1 MSKKET
7 PLFPLRKGL
16 HTRQAHVNL
25 PEGTYEEE
33 HARQGFFGRT
43 THLYRL
49 HPVTDWTRIEGPLR
63 PHSYDL
69 NQLLAADGTG
79 LARSGGGGVGVGA
92 QARDPRIEPAIR
104 ASMFGSTEAAF
115 APICILHNSDVA
127 LHWVAPG
134 TMDFFYRNADGDDV
148 YYIHAGSGKLET
160 TFGALTYATGD
171 YLVIPRGTTY
181 RFLPDAATAEGGPD
195 NAQRY
200 LLIESFSE
208 VSIPDRNQLGPNAI
222 FDPAMIDTPELE
234 AYDASPLD
242 GPREWAVHIKRQNE
256 ITKVYYPFNPL
267 DVVGW
272 KGDLTVWR
280 INVKD
285 IRPVLSARY
294 HLPPSAHSTFI
305 AHNFVICSFL
315 PRPFE
320 EEEGAMRVPFFHSNI
335 DYDEVLFYSA
345 GHFFS
350 RDGIGAGMV
359 TWHPQ
364 GIHHGPH
371 PKAIPLS
378 KTKERTDEVAVMV
391 DTYRPLKATPAAGLV
406 ENLNYWASWK

>member
-16 HTRQAHVNL
+16 HTRQAHVDL
-25 PEGTYEEE
+25 PAGTFEEE
-33 HARQGFFGRT
+33 HARNGFFGRT

-69 NQLLAADGTG
+69 NG
-79 LARSGGGGVGVGA
+79 LKPSA
-92 QARDPRIEPAIR
+92 EEAIQ
-104 ASMFGSTEAAF
+104 ASMFGSREPAF
-115 APICILHNSDVA
+115 APICILHNADVA
-127 LHWVAPG
+127 LHWVAPAA
-134 TMDFFYRNADGDDV
+134 MDFFYRNADGDDV
-148 YYIHAGSGKLET
+148 YYIHAGGGKLET
-160 TFGALTYATGD
+160 TFGVIHYATGD

-181 RFLPDAATAEGGPD
+181 RFLPDASD
-195 NAQRY
+195 QRY
-200 LLIESFSE
+200 LLIEGFSE
-208 VSIPDRNQLGPNAI
+208 VTIPDRNQLGPNAI
-222 FDPAMIDTPELE
+222 FDPAMVDTPELE
-234 AYDASPLD
+234 PYEE
-242 GPREWAVHIKRQNE
+242 GKGREWAVHIKRQNE
-256 ITKVYYPFNPL
+256 ITKVFYPFNPL

-305 AHNFVICSFL
+305 ANNFVICSFL

-378 KTKERTDEVAVMV
+378 RTKERTDEVAVMV
-391 DTYRPLKATPAAGLV
+391 DAYRPLKATPAAGLV
-406 ENLNYWASWK
+406 ENVNYWASWK

>member
-16 HTRQAHVNL
+16 HTRQAHVDL
-25 PEGTYEEE
+25 PEGTFEEE
-33 HARQGFFGRT
+33 HARQGFYGRT
-43 THLYRL
+43 SHLYRL

-69 NQLLAADGTG
+69 NQLASRED
-79 LARSGGGGVGVGA
+79 
-92 QARDPRIEPAIR
+92 QAIR
-104 ASMFGSTEAAF
+104 ASQFGSREAAF
-115 APICILHNSDVA
+115 APICVLHNADVA
-127 LHWVAPG
+127 LHWVAPAA
-134 TMDFFYRNADGDDV
+134 MDFFYRNADGDDV
-148 YYIHAGSGKLET
+148 YYIHAGAGKLET
-160 TFGALTYATGD
+160 TYGAIAYATGD

-181 RFLPDAATAEGGPD
+181 RFLPDSSA
-195 NAQRY
+195 AQRY

-208 VSIPDRNQLGPNAI
+208 VTIPDRNQLGPNAI
-222 FDPAMIDTPELE
+222 FDPAMVDTPELE
-234 AYDASPLD
+234 AYDAT
-242 GPREWAVHIKRQNE
+242 PREWAVHIKRENE
-256 ITKVYYPFNPL
+256 ITKVFYPFNPL

-285 IRPVLSARY
+285 IRPVISARY
-294 HLPPSAHSTFI
+294 HLPPSAHTTFL
-305 AHNFVICSFL
+305 AQNFVICSFL

-320 EEEGAMRVPFFHSNI
+320 EEEGAVRVPFFHSNI

-378 KTKERTDEVAVMV
+378 RTKERTDEVAVMV
-391 DTYRPLKATPAAGLV
+391 DTFRPLKATPAAGLV

>member
-7 PLFPLRKGL
+7 PLFPLRKGV
-16 HTRQAHVNL
+16 HARQAHVDL
-25 PEGTYEEE
+25 PPGTFEEE

-69 NQLLAADGTG
+69 NHLQPSADE
-79 LARSGGGGVGVGA
+79 AV
-92 QARDPRIEPAIR
+92 R
-104 ASMFGSTEAAF
+104 ASMFGSMDPAF
-115 APICILHNSDVA
+115 APICLLHNTDVA
-127 LHWVAPG
+127 LHWVAPA

-148 YYIHAGSGKLET
+148 YYIHAGAGKLET
-160 TFGALTYATGD
+160 TFGVLIYATGD

-181 RFLPDAATAEGGPD
+181 RFLPAGD
-195 NAQRY
+195 AQRY

-208 VSIPDRNQLGPNAI
+208 VTIPDRNQLGPNAI

-234 AYDASPLD
+234 PYDATPK
-242 GPREWAVHIKRQNE
+242 EWAVHIKRENQ
-256 ITKVYYPFNPL
+256 ITKVFYPFNPL

-285 IRPVLSARY
+285 IRPILSARY

-305 AHNFVICSFL
+305 ANNFVICSFL

-320 EEEGAMRVPFFHSNI
+320 EEEGAMRVPFYHANI

-378 KTKERTDEVAVMV
+378 RTKERTDEVAVMV
-391 DTYRPLKATPAAGLV
+391 DTFRPLRATPAAGLV
-406 ENLNYWASWK
+406 ENLDYWASWK

>member
-16 HTRQAHVNL
+16 HTRQAHVDL
-25 PEGTYEEE
+25 PEGTFEEE

-69 NQLLAADGTG
+69 NPLLPFKEAA
-79 LARSGGGGVGVGA
+79 V
-92 QARDPRIEPAIR
+92 R
-104 ASMFGSTEAAF
+104 ASMFGSTEVAF
-115 APICILHNSDVA
+115 APICVLHNQDVA
-127 LHWVAPG
+127 LHWVVPS

-148 YYIHAGSGKLET
+148 YYVHAGSGKLET

-181 RFLPDAATAEGGPD
+181 RFLPDEGP
-195 NAQRY
+195 QRY

-208 VSIPDRNQLGPNAI
+208 VTIPDRNQLGPNAI
-222 FDPAMIDTPELE
+222 FDPAMVDTPELE
-234 AYDASPLD
+234 PYDAT
-242 GPREWAVHIKRQNE
+242 PREWAVHIKRENQ
-256 ITKVYYPFNPL
+256 ITKVFYPFNPL

-285 IRPVLSARY
+285 IRPILSARY

-305 AHNFVICSFL
+305 ANNFVICSFL

-320 EEEGAMRVPFFHSNI
+320 EEEGAMRVPFYHSNI

-350 RDGIGAGMV
+350 RDGIGAGMM

-378 KTKERTDEVAVMV
+378 RTKERTDEVAVMV
-391 DTYRPLKATPAAGLV
+391 DTFRPLKATPAAELV
-406 ENLNYWASWK
+406 ENRDYWASWK

>member
-16 HTRQAHVNL
+16 HTRQAHVDL
-25 PEGTYEEE
+25 PAGTFEEE
-33 HARQGFFGRT
+33 HARNGFFGRT

-69 NQLLAADGTG
+69 NG
-79 LARSGGGGVGVGA
+79 LKPS
-92 QARDPRIEPAIR
+92 QDEAIR
-104 ASMFGSTEAAF
+104 ASMFGSQEAAF
-115 APICILHNSDVA
+115 APICILHNADVA
-127 LHWVAPG
+127 LHWVAPSA
-134 TMDFFYRNADGDDV
+134 MDFFYRNADGDDV
-148 YYIHAGSGKLET
+148 YYIHAGGGKLET
-160 TFGALTYATGD
+160 TFGVIHYATGD

-181 RFLPDAATAEGGPD
+181 RFLPSGGD
-195 NAQRY
+195 QRY
-200 LLIESFSE
+200 LLIEGFSE
-208 VSIPDRNQLGPNAI
+208 VTIPDRNQLGPNAI
-222 FDPAMIDTPELE
+222 FDPAMVDTPELE
-234 AYDASPLD
+234 PYEE
-242 GPREWAVHIKRQNE
+242 GKGREWAVHIKRENQ
-256 ITKVYYPFNPL
+256 ITKVFYPFNPL

-305 AHNFVICSFL
+305 ANNFVICSFL

-378 KTKERTDEVAVMV
+378 RTKERTDEVAVMV
-391 DTYRPLKATPAAGLV
+391 DAFQPLKATPAAELV
-406 ENLNYWASWK
+406 ENVNYWASWK

>member
-1 MSKKET
+1 MGTRPEVPMSKKET

-16 HTRQAHVNL
+16 HTRQAHVDL
-25 PEGTYEEE
+25 PAGTYEEE
-33 HARQGFFGRT
+33 HARLGFYGRT

-69 NQLLAADGTG
+69 NQLLVADGTG
-79 LARSGGGGVGVGA
+79 LARTDGGGAGVGA
-92 QARDPRIEPAIR
+92 QARDPRMESSFR
-104 ASMFGSTEAAF
+104 SSMFGSIEPSF
-115 APICILHNSDVA
+115 APICLLHNSDVA
-127 LHWVAPG
+127 LHWVAPSA
-134 TMDFFYRNADGDDV
+134 MDFFYRNADGDDV
-148 YYIHAGSGKLET
+148 YYIHAGAGRLET
-160 TFGALTYATGD
+160 TFGVLAYATGD
-171 YLVIPRGTTY
+171 YLGIPRGTTY
-181 RFLPDAATAEGGPD
+181 RFLPSAGG
-195 NAQRY
+195 QRY

-208 VSIPDRNQLGPNAI
+208 VTIPDRNQLGPNAI

-234 AYDASPLD
+234 PYDATSK
-242 GPREWAVHIKRQNE
+242 EWAVHIKRENQ
-256 ITKVYYPFNPL
+256 ITKVFYPFNPL

-285 IRPVLSARY
+285 IRPILSARY

-305 AHNFVICSFL
+305 ANNFVICSFL

-320 EEEGAMRVPFFHSNI
+320 EEEGAMRVPFYHSNI

-350 RDGIGAGMV
+350 RDGIGPGMV

-378 KTKERTDEVAVMV
+378 RGKERTDEVAVMV
-391 DTYRPLKATPAAGLV
+391 DAFRPLQATAAAGSV
-406 ENLNYWASWK
+406 ENLQYWASWK

>member
-16 HTRQAHVNL
+16 HARQAHVDL
-25 PEGTYEEE
+25 PPGTFEEE
-33 HARQGFFGRT
+33 HARNGFFGRT

-69 NQLLAADGTG
+69 NG
-79 LARSGGGGVGVGA
+79 LKPSGEEAVRS
-92 QARDPRIEPAIR
+92 
-104 ASMFGSTEAAF
+104 SMFGSTESAF
-115 APICILHNSDVA
+115 APICLLHNADVA
-127 LHWVAPG
+127 LHWVAPSA
-134 TMDFFYRNADGDDV
+134 MDFFYRNADGDDV
-148 YYIHAGSGKLET
+148 YYIHAGGGKLET

-181 RFLPDAATAEGGPD
+181 RFLPDSATAESGPD
-195 NAQRY
+195 VAQHY

-208 VSIPDRNQLGPNAI
+208 VTIPDRNQLGPNAI

-234 AYDASPLD
+234 PYDATPK
-242 GPREWAVHIKRQNE
+242 EWAVHIKRENQ
-256 ITKVYYPFNPL
+256 ITKVFYPFNPL

-285 IRPVLSARY
+285 IRPVVSARY

-305 AHNFVICSFL
+305 GNNFVICSFL

-320 EEEGAMRVPFFHSNI
+320 EEEGAMRVPFYHSNI

-378 KTKERTDEVAVMV
+378 RTKDRTDEVAVMV
-391 DTYRPLKATPAAGLV
+391 DAFRPLKATSAAEAV
-406 ENLNYWASWK
+406 ENANYWASWK

>member
-1 MSKKET
+1 
-7 PLFPLRKGL
+7 
-16 HTRQAHVNL
+16 VNL
-25 PEGTYEEE
+25 PEGTFEEE

-69 NQLLAADGTG
+69 NG
-79 LARSGGGGVGVGA
+79 LKPSS
-92 QARDPRIEPAIR
+92 EEAIR
-104 ASMFGSTEAAF
+104 ASMFGSTEPAF
-115 APICILHNSDVA
+115 APICLLHNSDVA
-127 LHWVAPG
+127 LHWVAPSA
-134 TMDFFYRNADGDDV
+134 MDFYYRNADGDDV
-148 YYIHAGSGKLET
+148 YYIHAGGGKLET

-181 RFLPDAATAEGGPD
+181 RFLPDSAE
-195 NAQRY
+195 QRY

-208 VSIPDRNQLGPNAI
+208 VTIPDRNQLGPNAL

-234 AYDASPLD
+234 PYDATPRESEAGAEGHRPQD
-242 GPREWAVHIKRQNE
+242 GPKGGAQEGPREWAVHIKRENQ
-256 ITKVYYPFNPL
+256 ITKVFYPFNPN

-305 AHNFVICSFL
+305 ANNFVICSFL

-320 EEEGAMRVPFFHSNI
+320 EEEGAMRVPFYHSNI

-350 RDGIGAGMV
+350 RDGIGAGMM

>member
-1 MSKKET
+1 MSQKQT
-7 PLFPLRKGL
+7 PLFPLRQGR
-16 HTRQAHVNL
+16 HTRQAHVDL
-25 PEGTYEEE
+25 PEGTFEEE

-49 HPVTDWTRIEGPLR
+49 HPVTGWTRIEGPLR

-69 NQLLAADGTG
+69 NKLGGAD
-79 LARSGGGGVGVGA
+79 A
-92 QARDPRIEPAIR
+92 AIR

-115 APICILHNSDVA
+115 APICLLHNHDVA
-127 LHWVAPG
+127 LHWVAPAA
-134 TMDFFYRNADGDDV
+134 MDFFYRNADGDDV
-148 YYIHAGSGKLET
+148 YYIHAGAGKLET
-160 TFGALTYATGD
+160 TFGALHYATGD

-181 RFLPDAATAEGGPD
+181 RFLPSEGD
-195 NAQRY
+195 QRY

-208 VSIPDRNQLGPNAI
+208 VTIPDRNQLGPNAI
-222 FDPAMIDTPELE
+222 FDPAMVDTPELE
-234 AYDASPLD
+234 PYEEGA
-242 GPREWAVHIKRQNE
+242 GREWAVHIKRENA

-305 AHNFVICSFL
+305 AQNFVICSFL

-320 EEEGAMRVPFFHSNI
+320 EEEGAMRVPFYHSNI

-350 RDGIGAGMV
+350 RDGIGAGMM

-378 KTKERTDEVAVMV
+378 RTKDRTDEVAVMV
-391 DTYRPLKATPAAGLV
+391 DTYRPLKATPAAELV
-406 ENLNYWASWK
+406 ENQNYWASWK

>member
-1 MSKKET
+1 MDPRSEAPMSKKET

-16 HTRQAHVNL
+16 HTRQAHVDL
-25 PEGTYEEE
+25 PAGTFEEE
-33 HARQGFFGRT
+33 HARNGFFGRT

-69 NQLLAADGTG
+69 NGLTDSAD
-79 LARSGGGGVGVGA
+79 AKVK
-92 QARDPRIEPAIR
+92 
-104 ASMFGSTEAAF
+104 ASQFGSQEPAF
-115 APICILHNSDVA
+115 APICILHNGDVA
-127 LHWVAPG
+127 LHWVAPSA
-134 TMDFFYRNADGDDV
+134 MDFFYRNADGDDV
-148 YYIHAGSGKLET
+148 YYIHAGGGKLET
-160 TFGALTYATGD
+160 TFGVIHYATGD

-181 RFLPDAATAEGGPD
+181 RFLPDATP
-195 NAQRY
+195 QRY

-208 VSIPDRNQLGPNAI
+208 VTIPDRNQLGPNAI

-234 AYDASPLD
+234 PYEMAPEG
-242 GPREWAVHIKRQNE
+242 GPREWAVHIKREHQ
-256 ITKVYYPFNPL
+256 ITKVFYPFNPL

-285 IRPVLSARY
+285 IRPVVSARY

-305 AHNFVICSFL
+305 ANNFVICSFL

-350 RDGIGAGMV
+350 RDGIGAGMM

-378 KTKERTDEVAVMV
+378 RTKDRTDEVAVMV
-391 DTYRPLKATPAAGLV
+391 DAFRPLKATPAAELM
-406 ENLNYWASWK
+406 ENVNYWASWK